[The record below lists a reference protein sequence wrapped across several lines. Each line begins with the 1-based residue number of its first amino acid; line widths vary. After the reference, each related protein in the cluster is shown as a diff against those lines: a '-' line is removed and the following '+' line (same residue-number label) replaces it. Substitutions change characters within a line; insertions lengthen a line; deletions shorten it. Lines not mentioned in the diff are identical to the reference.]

1 MKMASPQ
8 FIPLKRGKECLAVT
22 SWRDSPSTKPLSPPP
37 TPPINAEDKKQRR
50 RGKSKGPLGDEFDD
64 FIVRCVVP
72 KVTASEIEEMLVI
85 SDVKPLRVMD
95 IGSPRSVPLKRL
107 DAEGDTV
114 KDSPLLSNTDP
125 TEVPPIALPPNAS
138 TSALE
143 QGHLVCLM
151 FAEHETAQNAVVAIS
166 KKWPAA
172 STEIVA
178 RKRASLNASLVMKG
192 LPFTTKCDKLVEEL
206 EKLTH
211 KPSYVRLHRGERG
224 VFKCVVF
231 VKYPN
236 RSIAEHSK
244 LELERLT
251 VGSRPLR
258 VEFKKKS
265 RDEGTKHPSL
275 ATLEQAVRDLRAS
288 KDHEG
293 FFYGKSQLSKEEVKY
308 LKHLTVSYDLILEVS
323 AESVTVKRR
332 IAGDKEKPSPALRPN
347 STPQWVPATPGS
359 LLPMDFRGI
368 RHWKEMRNQSSS
380 SGGLGIVRPLGPG
393 DTAPFSSGRGRSI

>member
-8 FIPLKRGKECLAVT
+8 FIPLKRGKECLAVS
-22 SWRDSPSTKPLSPPP
+22 SWRDSPSMKPQSPPP
-37 TPPINAEDKKQRR
+37 TPPIVSEDKKQRR
-50 RGKSKGPLGDEFDD
+50 RGKSKGPADEFDD

-72 KVTASEIEEMLVI
+72 NAGIVEIEELLA
-85 SDVKPLRVMD
+85 SNDVKPLRAMD
-95 IGSPRSVPLKRL
+95 IGPPRSVPLKRL
-107 DAEGDTV
+107 EAEGDV
-114 KDSPLLSNTDP
+114 SKESPILGDGESGD
-125 TEVPPIALPPNAS
+125 VPPITLPPNAS
-138 TSALE
+138 ASALE

-151 FAEHETAQNAVVAIS
+151 FAEHETAQSCVALLV
-166 KKWPAA
+166 KKWPGC
-172 STEIVA
+172 STEVVA

-206 EKLTH
+206 EKLTF

-236 RSIAEHSK
+236 RSVAEHSK
-244 LELERLT
+244 LELERLN

-293 FFYGKSQLSKEEVKY
+293 FLYGKSQLSKEEVKY
-308 LKHLTVSYDLILEVS
+308 LKHLTVSYDLVLEVN
-323 AESVTVKRR
+323 AETVVVKRR
-332 IAGDKEKPSPALRPN
+332 IAGEKPSPALRPN
-347 STPQWVPATPGS
+347 STPQWVPATPGA

-368 RHWKEMRNQSSS
+368 RHWKEMRNQTSGSS
-380 SGGLGIVRPLGPG
+380 GLGIVRPLGPG
-393 DTAPFSSGRGRSI
+393 DAVAFSSGRGRSI

>member
-1 MKMASPQ
+1 MASPQ
-8 FIPLKRGKECLAVT
+8 FIPIKRGKECLAVS
-22 SWRDSPSTKPLSPPP
+22 SWRDSPSTKPQSPPP
-37 TPPINAEDKKQRR
+37 TTPPTAAEDKKTRR
-50 RGKSKGPLGDEFDD
+50 RGKSKGPQCEEFDD

-72 KVTASEIEEMLVI
+72 GVPAAEIEDFVG
-85 SDVKPLRVMD
+85 SCDVKPLRVMD
-95 IGSPRSVPLKRL
+95 IGQPRSVPLKRL
-107 DAEGDTV
+107 EAEGDPAQE
-114 KDSPLLSNTDP
+114 SPLTAGNDLHD
-125 TEVPPIALPPNAS
+125 EVPSMVLPPNVS
-138 TSALE
+138 TCALD

-151 FAEHETAQNAVVAIS
+151 YAEHEAASCCAVAIK
-166 KKWPAA
+166 KKWIDA
-172 STEIVA
+172 STEITA

-206 EKLTH
+206 EKLTF

-236 RSIAEHSK
+236 RSVAEHSK

-265 RDEGTKHPSL
+265 RDEGQKHPSL

-293 FFYGKSQLSKEEVKY
+293 FLYAKSQVSKEEVKY
-308 LKHLTVSYDLILEVS
+308 LKHLAVSYDLILELS
-323 AESVTVKRR
+323 AESVIVKRR
-332 IAGDKEKPSPALRPN
+332 LVGEKPSPALRPN

-368 RHWKEMRNQSSS
+368 RHWKELRNQNSGS

-393 DTAPFSSGRGRSI
+393 DVAPFSVGRGRSV